1 MWSHGIT
8 SSECNQDCG
17 WNQERDLDEVSFA
30 DGVMKRK
37 LILTF
42 WLVGSTGA
50 ILWTCFWLF
59 AVIYTRKF
67 HPAMLLVFG
76 LGIFGA
82 WEGFKM
88 FREERNSH

>member
-1 MWSHGIT
+1 V
-8 SSECNQDCG
+8 SEPWTYFGG
-17 WNQERDLDEVSFA
+17 WNKHNNLDGAGFA

-42 WLVGSTGA
+42 WFVGSTGA
-50 ILWTCFWLF
+50 VLWTCFWLF

-67 HPAMLLVFG
+67 HPAILVAFA
-76 LGIFGA
+76 LGVFGA

-88 FREERNSH
+88 FREEKNSQR